1 MAKKDVNRLKEFHDF
16 LKATDTNKFQNAIDT
31 ICKELDI
38 SLSSYYRKM
47 GKPNESFSNAEKR
60 AIAHVYGL
68 PVHFIFSELESTD

>member
-1 MAKKDVNRLKEFHDF
+1 MAKTDFNRLKEFHDF
-16 LKATDTNKFQNAIDT
+16 LKNSNTDKFQNAVDA

-60 AIAHVYGL
+60 AIAQIYGL
-68 PVHFIFSELESTD
+68 PVHFIFKELEE

>member
-1 MAKKDVNRLKEFHDF
+1 MAKNDFNRLKQFHEF
-16 LKATDTNKFQNAIDT
+16 LKNTNTDKFQSTVDA

-60 AIAHVYGL
+60 AIAHIYGL
-68 PVHFIFSELESTD
+68 PVHFIFKELEE